1 MLFSY
6 KVATRYTPYQLMYRL
21 HPLMCIEYIV
31 LVAGGDERDNTLTRV
46 LTNRIIELKKLKE
59 AIMQAIKIARIQ

>member
-1 MLFSY
+1 
-6 KVATRYTPYQLMYRL
+6 MYRL
-21 HPLMCIEYIV
+21 HPLMCIEYII
-31 LVAGGDERDNTLTRV
+31 LVAGGDERDNTLMRV